1 MSFESGADY
10 LRRLKQ
16 DQGQPLTTASSNTP
30 AVSTP
35 PKKTGS
41 SERRQ
46 SPRYKCQGSAE
57 FRVEGSDV
65 RIWGTFTD
73 LSMHGCYIEMTAT
86 YPVGAVVN
94 LVLGKNGLQVYVKG
108 EVRVSYSFLGI
119 GVAFRDV
126 SEESAARLREMIRS
140 LLPEVQLGISATGKA
155 IAQPSG
161 QPSAGSSLPVI
172 VDLAVVL
179 QAVVEHFER
188 HRILT
193 HEEFALLLRK
203 SQSPSL

>member
-16 DQGQPLTTASSNTP
+16 DLGQPVTPAASNTTAV
-30 AVSTP
+30 AASTE
-35 PKKTGS
+35 KTLA

-46 SPRYKCQGSAE
+46 STRYKCQGSAE
-57 FRVEGSDV
+57 FRVDGSDV
-65 RIWGTFTD
+65 RTWGTFTD

-94 LVLGKNGLQVYVKG
+94 LGLGLNGMQVDVKG
-108 EVRVSYSFLGI
+108 EVRVSYPFLGI

-126 SEESAARLREMIRS
+126 SEESTTRLREMVRS
-140 LLPEVQLGISATGKA
+140 LLPAVHLGISPSGKVV
-155 IAQPSG
+155 AQPSRAAS
-161 QPSAGSSLPVI
+161 PKSSLPLI
-172 VDLAVVL
+172 VDPTAAL
-179 QAVVEHFER
+179 QAMVEHFEA

-193 HEEFALLLRK
+193 QEEFVLLLRK
-203 SQSPSL
+203 SPSSSR

>member
-94 LVLGKNGLQVYVKG
+94 LDLGLSGLQVCQG
-108 EVRVSYSFLGI
+108 RSPGQLLISRNWGRV
-119 GVAFRDV
+119 
-126 SEESAARLREMIRS
+126 
-140 LLPEVQLGISATGKA
+140 P
-155 IAQPSG
+155 
-161 QPSAGSSLPVI
+161 
-172 VDLAVVL
+172 
-179 QAVVEHFER
+179 
-188 HRILT
+188 
-193 HEEFALLLRK
+193 
-203 SQSPSL
+203 

>member
-1 MSFESGADY
+1 MSIESGADY

-16 DQGQPLTTASSNTP
+16 DQGQPLTQAPSNTTVAP
-30 AVSTP
+30 TP
-35 PKKTGS
+35 PEKAGS

-57 FRVEGSDV
+57 FRVDGSDV
-65 RIWGTFTD
+65 RTWGTFTD

-94 LVLGKNGLQVYVKG
+94 LGLGLGGLHVDVKG
-108 EVRVSYSFLGI
+108 EVRVSYPFLGI

-126 SEESAARLREMIRS
+126 SEESVARLREMVRS
-140 LLPEVQLGISATGKA
+140 LLPAVHLGISATGKA
-155 IAQPSG
+155 IGLPASPSSVR
-161 QPSAGSSLPVI
+161 PSLPLI
-172 VDLAVVL
+172 VDTAAALK
-179 QAVVEHFER
+179 AVVEHFEG

-193 HEEFALLLRK
+193 QEEFVLLLRR
-203 SQSPSL
+203 SQSSSR